1 MLFSCHNS
9 VRDTVFPVV
18 LEHWIEFIFTGY
30 LVPEIFESEKLEY
43 N

>member
-9 VRDTVFPVV
+9 VRDTVFSVV

-30 LVPEIFESEKLEY
+30 LIPEIFESGKLEY